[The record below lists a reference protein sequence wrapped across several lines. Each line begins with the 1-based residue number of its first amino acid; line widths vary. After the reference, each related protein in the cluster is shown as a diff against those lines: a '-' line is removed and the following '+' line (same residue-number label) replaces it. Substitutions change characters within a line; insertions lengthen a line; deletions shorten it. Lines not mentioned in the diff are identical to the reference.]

1 MTIQEFKQELTK
13 RASRIGP
20 GANWRRADFHVHFPM
35 SRDYEY
41 KAPDSFERLARE
53 LSRQRLS
60 FAVVLKHEQFP
71 TRDELD
77 KLQELCPDVTLIPGA
92 EINIIVDAL
101 FKKIGKDY
109 FFHCI
114 VAVDPREKGDY
125 SYVLRSAI
133 ENYQYR
139 DGDYPAGFRSS
150 VLDVGLHFREKGA
163 LFIPA
168 HLHQAKAPEDSRS
181 VDDLYN
187 DDAFLSF
194 IEHGAFDALEVRQR
208 QTAAFF
214 DGKQVTLE
222 NRAIPKATCVCAS
235 DAHHHD
241 HIAQR
246 HRATWIRA
254 ERPTSAELRAALSLP
269 HRVAIDAP
277 SSDYSRVVGLHVSG
291 AFINECWLNFNESL
305 NATYRQQGKRQ
316 DRTTRVSSFRAEHLC
331 TARTCRVCV

>member
-1 MTIQEFKQELTK
+1 M
-13 RASRIGP
+13 
-20 GANWRRADFHVHFPM
+20 
-35 SRDYEY
+35 
-41 KAPDSFERLARE
+41 ARE

-222 NRAIPKATCVCAS
+222 NRAIPKATCVCSS

-241 HIAQR
+241 HIDSATGLRGSGQSAR
-246 HRATWIRA
+246 RSRSSGQLYHYLIASRLTLHHRTIHGLLGC
-254 ERPTSAELRAALSLP
+254 TSAEHSLT
-269 HRVAIDAP
+269 
-277 SSDYSRVVGLHVSG
+277 
-291 AFINECWLNFNESL
+291 
-305 NATYRQQGKRQ
+305 NAG
-316 DRTTRVSSFRAEHLC
+316 
-331 TARTCRVCV
+331 

>member
-163 LFIPA
+163 LFI
-168 HLHQAKAPEDSRS
+168 L
-181 VDDLYN
+181 
-187 DDAFLSF
+187 
-194 IEHGAFDALEVRQR
+194 RQR

-222 NRAIPKATCVCAS
+222 NRAIPKATCVCSS